1 MPDPED
7 IARAS
12 EGGAFTNVASVKA
25 IFKTDDH
32 GQKIGLEGFEFEGEI
47 DLFWST
53 VERSEADKQQN
64 KRK

>member
-12 EGGAFTNVASVKA
+12 EGGAFTNVASVRASYKY
-25 IFKTDDH
+25 DDH
-32 GQKIGLEGFEFEGEI
+32 GTKIGLEGFEYEGEI

-53 VERSEADKQQN
+53 VERSEADKL
-64 KRK
+64 KK